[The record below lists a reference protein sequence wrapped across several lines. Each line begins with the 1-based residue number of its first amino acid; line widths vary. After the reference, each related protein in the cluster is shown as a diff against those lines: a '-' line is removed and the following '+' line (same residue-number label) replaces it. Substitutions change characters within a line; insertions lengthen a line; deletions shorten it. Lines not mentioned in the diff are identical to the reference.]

1 MTLYQVENQWGGSS
15 APWNEGGKW
24 VIGGRS
30 NQNVVAMDVKS
41 DDGGKT
47 LNGTMT
53 YAGEGPIGFRAT
65 LSGSNNY
72 IVENQW
78 GGSSAPWHEGG
89 KWILG
94 YRANQNVVEIKIQS
108 DDGGKTYNGTMTYAG
123 EGPIGFKGT
132 MADGDAY
139 TVDNQWGGS
148 SAPWHQGGTWAL
160 GCRGNQNVVA
170 IDMQSNDGGNTL
182 NGTMTYNG
190 EGPIGC
196 KATLLGSNNYNVE
209 NQWGGSNA
217 PWNPGGL
224 WIVGYRENQNV
235 VALNVKSDDG
245 GKSLQGTMTYAGE
258 GPIAFKGTLN

>member
-65 LSGSNNY
+65 QEGSNNY

-89 KWILG
+89 KWVLG

-108 DDGGKTYNGTMTYAG
+108 DDGGKTHNGTMTYAG

-148 SAPWHQGGTWAL
+148 SAPWHQGGTWAV

-170 IDMQSNDGGNTL
+170 IEIQSNDGGNSCL
-182 NGTMTYNG
+182 SHSQ
-190 EGPIGC
+190 I
-196 KATLLGSNNYNVE
+196 
-209 NQWGGSNA
+209 
-217 PWNPGGL
+217 
-224 WIVGYRENQNV
+224 
-235 VALNVKSDDG
+235 
-245 GKSLQGTMTYAGE
+245 
-258 GPIAFKGTLN
+258 